1 MPPRNRRFFTRE
13 PFRHDDRLTLQHA
26 EGPCGFLNPTR
37 AHFDHSKLCAGSASN
52 EIATPQESGDDAE
65 ARRKP
70 PKQDVDSNVPARNVR
85 FLWRSR
91 DNRKG
96 RHPLLVQ
103 PPLAG
108 EEAPFVTPR
117 RTSHPKEIL
126 KTVIKTFTHYPIWDI
141 SWLVAFIF
149 TWGSVVWVINA
160 FFVWLPVVAPST
172 EFDGEITDGGGI
184 TAFIGAIIFF
194 EFGSILLIFEAINA
208 NNSGCFG
215 WAVEQLVDSESN
227 GSPKLRVVAARR
239 HCHHHHQNRRNFV
252 GKASSATLAEAR
264 PDSDSVDGKRQ
275 WQWFP
280 SWHDLRT
287 HYLHELGFLAG
298 CAQLFGA
305 TVFGVSGFTALPGI
319 NNHLTPQWRLNAA
332 YWIPQVVG
340 GSGFIVSSSLYMLE
354 TQQKWW
360 RPAPHLLGW
369 HIAFWNLVGA
379 FGFTLSGAL
388 GMAYNNSGAQFEAGL
403 ATFWGSWAFLI
414 GSYLQ
419 LYESLN
425 KHPVE
430 EVSSMEDFAAV
441 KG

>member
-1 MPPRNRRFFTRE
+1 MPARRNRRFFSRE
-13 PFRHDDRLTLQHA
+13 PFHNDDRLTLQHA
-26 EGPCGFLNPTR
+26 EGPFGFLNPTR
-37 AHFDHSKLCAGSASN
+37 AHFDHSALAPKPPPD
-52 EIATPQESGDDAE
+52 EIAEPHESGDDAE
-65 ARRKP
+65 TKHQQT
-70 PKQDVDSNVPARNVR
+70 KQAADSNVPAKNVK

-103 PPLAG
+103 KPLPG

-117 RTSHPKEIL
+117 CTSHPREIL
-126 KTVIKTFTHYPIWDI
+126 KTVIKTFTYYPIWDI

-149 TWGSVVWVINA
+149 TWGSIVWVLNS
-160 FFVWLPVVAPST
+160 FFVWLPLVAPST
-172 EFDGEITDGGGI
+172 EFDGEVYWAGGI
-184 TAFIGAIIFF
+184 TAFIGAIVFF

-208 NNSGCFG
+208 NRSGCFG
-215 WAVEQLVDSESN
+215 WAVEQLVDN
-227 GSPKLRVVAARR
+227 GRSGKPRLRVVASRH

-252 GKASSATLAEAR
+252 GKPSATTSIEAQ
-264 PDSDSVDGKRQ
+264 PDPSGAKDERQ

-287 HYLHELGFLAG
+287 HYIHELGFLAG

-340 GSGFIVSSSLYMLE
+340 GSGFIVSSTLYMLE

-360 RPAPHLLGW
+360 KPAPHLLGW

-379 FGFTLSGAL
+379 FGFTLCGAL

-419 LYESLN
+419 LYESLS

-430 EVSSMEDFAAV
+430 QVSSMDEFNSR
-441 KG
+441 K

>member
-1 MPPRNRRFFTRE
+1 MPARNKRFLTRE
-13 PFRHDDRLTLQHA
+13 PFHNDNRLTLRHA
-26 EGPCGFLNPTR
+26 EGPFGFLNPTR
-37 AHFDHSKLCAGSASN
+37 AHFDHSALASKPASD
-52 EIATPQESGDDAE
+52 EIATPHESGEDAE
-65 ARRKP
+65 TRHEPTKHAA
-70 PKQDVDSNVPARNVR
+70 DSNVPAKNVR

-103 PPLAG
+103 KPLPG
-108 EEAPFVTPR
+108 EEAPFMTPR
-117 RTSHPKEIL
+117 RTSHPREIL
-126 KTVIKTFTHYPIWDI
+126 KTIIKTFTYYPIWDI

-149 TWGSVVWVINA
+149 TWGSMVWVLNS
-160 FFVWLPVVAPST
+160 FFVWLPLVAPST
-172 EFDGEITDGGGI
+172 EFDGEVYYGGGI

-208 NNSGCFG
+208 NRSGCFG
-215 WAVEQLVDSESN
+215 WAVEQLVDNERS
-227 GSPKLRVVAARR
+227 GKPRLQVVANRR

-252 GKASSATLAEAR
+252 GRPSATTSIEAH
-264 PDSDSVDGKRQ
+264 PGSSEVNDEKQ

-287 HYLHELGFLAG
+287 HYIHELGFLAG

-340 GSGFIVSSSLYMLE
+340 GSGFIVSSTLYMLE

-360 RPAPHLLGW
+360 KPALNLLGW

-379 FGFTLSGAL
+379 FGFTLCGAL
-388 GMAYNNSGAQFEAGL
+388 GMAFNNSGAQFQAGL

-419 LYESLN
+419 LYESLS

-430 EVSSMEDFAAV
+430 QVSSMEEFIS
-441 KG
+441 KK

>member
-1 MPPRNRRFFTRE
+1 MPARNRRFFSRE
-13 PFRHDDRLTLQHA
+13 PFDNDNRLTLQHA
-26 EGPCGFLNPTR
+26 EGPFGFLNPTR
-37 AHFDHSKLCAGSASN
+37 AHFDHSALASKPTPD
-52 EIATPQESGDDAE
+52 EIAEPHESGDDAE
-65 ARRKP
+65 TRHEQT
-70 PKQDVDSNVPARNVR
+70 KQAAGSNVPAKNVR

-96 RHPLLVQ
+96 RHALLVQ
-103 PPLAG
+103 KPPPG

-117 RTSHPKEIL
+117 RTSHPREIV
-126 KTVIKTFTHYPIWDI
+126 KTVIRTFTHYPIWDI

-149 TWGSVVWVINA
+149 TWGSVVWVLNS
-160 FFVWLPVVAPST
+160 FFVWLPLVAPST
-172 EFDGEITDGGGI
+172 EFDGEVYYGGGI

-208 NNSGCFG
+208 NRSGCFG
-215 WAVEQLVDSESN
+215 WAVEQLVDN
-227 GSPKLRVVAARR
+227 GRNGKPRLRVVASRH

-252 GKASSATLAEAR
+252 GKPSATTWIEAQ
-264 PDSDSVDGKRQ
+264 PDPSRAKDEKQ

-280 SWHDLRT
+280 SWRDLRT
-287 HYLHELGFLAG
+287 HYIHELGFLAG

-340 GSGFIVSSSLYMLE
+340 GSGFIVSSTLYMLE

-379 FGFTLSGAL
+379 FGFTLCGAL
-388 GMAYNNSGAQFEAGL
+388 GMAFDNSGAQFQAGL

-419 LYESLN
+419 LYESLS

-430 EVSSMEDFAAV
+430 QVSSMDEFISR
-441 KG
+441 K